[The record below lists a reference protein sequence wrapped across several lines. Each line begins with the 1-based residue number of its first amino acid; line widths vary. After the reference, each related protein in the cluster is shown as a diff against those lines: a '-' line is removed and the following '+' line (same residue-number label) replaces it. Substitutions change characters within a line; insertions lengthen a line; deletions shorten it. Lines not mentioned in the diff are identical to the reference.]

1 MTLFKPKNIVSKLDI
16 VANLSLILA
25 LLASLVYPFRGV
37 EAKEYFLAN
46 SSQNNTSEAI
56 ITESSEAKMFS
67 PDLVVPDKRIN
78 GVISFY
84 SSTPNQT
91 DSDPFT
97 AADGTRVYDGMIAN
111 NCLPLY
117 GRSAKK
123 AYVKIPALY
132 GDKIFKV
139 HDRMNKRYGCGKFDI
154 WMDAP
159 VKELFKL
166 GIKRAEVE
174 VYFVDEGTT
183 LTKKS

>member
-1 MTLFKPKNIVSKLDI
+1 
-16 VANLSLILA
+16 
-25 LLASLVYPFRGV
+25 
-37 EAKEYFLAN
+37 
-46 SSQNNTSEAI
+46 
-56 ITESSEAKMFS
+56 
-67 PDLVVPDKRIN
+67 
-78 GVISFY
+78 
-84 SSTPNQT
+84 
-91 DSDPFT
+91 
-97 AADGTRVYDGMIAN
+97 MIAN

-117 GRSAKK
+117 GRKYGNSTKK